1 MLARR
6 APVGE
11 VTPGIGRSLGALF
24 GQREVF
30 RCLDAVLVSVSFD
43 FGLQFLDR
51 FDEFLAG
58 LTALE
63 VPNAFEQ
70 VVIVVALIAGD
81 SAFLGCEREP
91 EIGEPL

>member
-1 MLARR
+1 
-6 APVGE
+6 
-11 VTPGIGRSLGALF
+11 
-24 GQREVF
+24 
-30 RCLDAVLVSVSFD
+30 
-43 FGLQFLDR
+43 LQFLDR